1 MNSVTV
7 IPDIHADANR
17 LRRSL
22 AVADTSG
29 MVAFLGDFI
38 DAGEDLAEPADEHV
52 LTAVRALV
60 EAGRAFAVMGN
71 HELNAILFHTTDG
84 NGTPLRPRE
93 PKNAKQ
99 HRSFCD
105 AFGVRT
111 KASLKWVE
119 WFLQLPLWLDKG
131 DYRLVHA
138 CWSRSAIEVIS
149 ARRPDAKLQPEDLIE
164 VAAKSSPFA
173 EAVNLLLTGPEAR
186 LPDGFSFHDKGG
198 HQRQY
203 ARIAW
208 WRSGQTNW
216 RNAALSVPNPEELP
230 DCEISTLEGV
240 EFYSLDESPV
250 FVGHYKM
257 IGRPTI
263 ETFNAA
269 CLDYPD
275 TPCVYRWSG
284 EARLNHGSLLTV

>member
-1 MNSVTV
+1 MKSITV
-7 IPDIHADANR
+7 IPDIHADAGR
-17 LRRSL
+17 LRRTL
-22 AVADTSG
+22 AATDPSD
-29 MVAFLGDFI
+29 MLAFLGDFI
-38 DAGEDLAEPADEHV
+38 DAGEGAADPADEQV
-52 LTAVRALV
+52 LTEVRALV
-60 EAGRAFAVMGN
+60 EAGRAVAVMGN
-71 HELNAILFHTTDG
+71 HELNAILFHRTDG
-84 NGTPLRPRE
+84 NGTPLRSRD

-105 AFGVRT
+105 AFGVGT
-111 KASLKWVE
+111 ETSLAWTE
-119 WFLQLPLWLDKG
+119 WFLQLPLWLDNG

-138 CWSRSAIEVIS
+138 CWSSSAIEVIS
-149 ARRPDAKLQPEDLIE
+149 ARRPDGRLQPEDLIE

-198 HQRQY
+198 HLRHH

-284 EARLNHGSLLTV
+284 EARLNQGSLLTV